1 MDKNQIGT
9 NAGIVWNIL
18 KDNAH
23 WEYED
28 LKAATGLSDRELN
41 AAIGWL
47 AREDKIDF
55 DMDQNHDRLFL
66 HVNGYIGLL
75 FSGNVTL
82 LPHTDADPYL
92 PRGDQPACICFVSR
106 EKPPGFFKN
115 VSAFQPKRF
124 DVLDKTPRA
133 FWKCLSSSPKG
144 CETVLR

>member
-55 DMDQNHDRLFL
+55 EIKEGEDKLFL
-66 HVNGYIGLL
+66 SVNVFIG
-75 FSGNVTL
+75 
-82 LPHTDADPYL
+82 
-92 PRGDQPACICFVSR
+92 
-106 EKPPGFFKN
+106 
-115 VSAFQPKRF
+115 
-124 DVLDKTPRA
+124 
-133 FWKCLSSSPKG
+133 
-144 CETVLR
+144 

>member
-66 HVNGYIGLL
+66 HVNVYIGGL

-92 PRGDQPACICFVSR
+92 PRGDQPACICFLFSGKSR
-106 EKPPGFFKN
+106 PAFSA

-124 DVLDKTPRA
+124 DVLQKRRELFRKHP
-133 FWKCLSSSPKG
+133 SSSPKG

>member
-1 MDKNQIGT
+1 MNKNQIGT

-23 WEYED
+23 WKYED

-66 HVNGYIGLL
+66 HINVYIG
-75 FSGNVTL
+75 
-82 LPHTDADPYL
+82 
-92 PRGDQPACICFVSR
+92 
-106 EKPPGFFKN
+106 
-115 VSAFQPKRF
+115 
-124 DVLDKTPRA
+124 
-133 FWKCLSSSPKG
+133 
-144 CETVLR
+144 

>member
-1 MDKNQIGT
+1 MDKNQIGP

-66 HVNGYIGLL
+66 HVNVYIG
-75 FSGNVTL
+75 
-82 LPHTDADPYL
+82 
-92 PRGDQPACICFVSR
+92 
-106 EKPPGFFKN
+106 
-115 VSAFQPKRF
+115 
-124 DVLDKTPRA
+124 
-133 FWKCLSSSPKG
+133 
-144 CETVLR
+144 

>member
-55 DMDQNHDRLFL
+55 DMDQNHESVGALAD
-66 HVNGYIGLL
+66 
-75 FSGNVTL
+75 TL
-82 LPHTDADPYL
+82 RQSKIWY
-92 PRGDQPACICFVSR
+92 
-106 EKPPGFFKN
+106 
-115 VSAFQPKRF
+115 
-124 DVLDKTPRA
+124 
-133 FWKCLSSSPKG
+133 FWWD
-144 CETVLR
+144 

>member
-18 KDNAH
+18 KDNTH

-66 HVNGYIGLL
+66 HVNVYIG
-75 FSGNVTL
+75 
-82 LPHTDADPYL
+82 
-92 PRGDQPACICFVSR
+92 
-106 EKPPGFFKN
+106 
-115 VSAFQPKRF
+115 
-124 DVLDKTPRA
+124 
-133 FWKCLSSSPKG
+133 
-144 CETVLR
+144 